1 MNFNEKLTNLRRAR
15 GLSQEQLADLINV
28 SRQAISKWETAES
41 QPDLAKLI
49 LLTNVFE
56 VSLDELCGRTPENT
70 AAQPI
75 TLTKSR
81 NRLIWMF
88 AVTISFSLVIG
99 VVGGIFAL
107 NYFPGADTK
116 SEIESVSVTSFYM
129 NPELYDNN
137 LHLVFTPSITAAQGS
152 DVDRYSYK
160 VLKIDSTGKTYSYPA
175 VFKDGVCTSDVA
187 IDFAFGNFILNA
199 VISDGTND
207 YTVVLVKV
215 SGMNNMEYSYE
226 ELWDK

>member
-56 VSLDELCGRTPENT
+56 VSLDELCGRTPETT
-70 AAQPI
+70 AVQPI
-75 TLTKSR
+75 KPILSR
-81 NRLIWMF
+81 NRLIWLF
-88 AVTISFSLVIG
+88 AVTMSLCLVIG
-99 VVGGIFAL
+99 AAGGIFAL
-107 NYFPGADTK
+107 NNFPVGGAK
-116 SEIESVSVTSFYM
+116 SEIQSVSVTSFYM

-137 LHLVFTPSITAAQGS
+137 LNVVFSPSISAAQGS
-152 DVDRYSYK
+152 DVDRYSYE
-160 VLKIDSTGKTYSYPA
+160 VRKIDSTGKTYSYPA
-175 VFKDGVCTSDVA
+175 VFEDGVCTSDVA
-187 IDFAFGNFILNA
+187 IDFVYGDFTLNA

-207 YTVVLVKV
+207 YTVVLVKI
-215 SGMNNMEYSYE
+215 SGMNNMQYSYE